1 MAIHVIALGLHAI
14 GSSNSLTFFFSPFL
28 KQWFGEEVWL
38 HRLKRSITQFFYLR
52 ASSLSPNSTLK
63 TTILP
68 LIPDLNSSFGHTA
81 CS

>member
-14 GSSNSLTFFFSPFL
+14 GSSNSLTFFFFL
-28 KQWFGEEVWL
+28 
-38 HRLKRSITQFFYLR
+38 
-52 ASSLSPNSTLK
+52 SLSDGLGRRSGYIGSNAASHSFLPQGFLAVTLK